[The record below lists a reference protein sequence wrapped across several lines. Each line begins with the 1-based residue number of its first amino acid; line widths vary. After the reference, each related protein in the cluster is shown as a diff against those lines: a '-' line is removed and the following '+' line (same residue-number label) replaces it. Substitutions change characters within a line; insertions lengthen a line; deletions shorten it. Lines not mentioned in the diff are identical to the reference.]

1 MRKIVIG
8 AALAAALVTGSLF
21 VAHNFWPGVETGRA
35 PTLAPVPPLEPV
47 TRSSTIIAPV
57 AIAHSAIRTALEAQA
72 PRKFEGKQEKPITDL
87 LNNSSI
93 SWTVERGP
101 LSVATRDERL
111 IISTPLTGAAHLSG
125 QISNTAGNLVGALGG
140 ILNQGLGQDLQRI
153 TGQTIGQDAGF
164 RGNLTITSRPALTP
178 NWRIEPNLSGQVSI
192 TRASLTVAG
201 VPIEVGDQV
210 KPMLDHSIDEQL
222 AAFQSRLRDSP
233 VLEQSV
239 RREWADICRSVPLSQ
254 AGSDLPRL
262 WLEVRPTRAFA
273 AQPRMDSTSV
283 ILTIGLE
290 AETRVVPNETKPDCP
305 FPPQLEIL
313 SRAEQ
318 GNIKINVPID
328 IRFTEINKLLE
339 AKLSGM
345 TFPENQSGPV
355 VITVQRATL
364 AASGDRLLISLRV
377 KAKEAKSWLGLKDEA
392 DIYVWGRPVL
402 DPDQQIVHL
411 SNMEIDVNSQAA
423 FGLLG
428 KAAETAFPLLRD
440 SLAEK
445 ATIDL
450 KPYAADAKRQIAA
463 AVASF
468 SRQQP
473 GVRID
478 AAVTDIRLV
487 DIRFDATTLRIIAE
501 VNGAAKVA
509 VSSFGP

>member
-1 MRKIVIG
+1 ME
-8 AALAAALVTGSLF
+8 LYNQT
-21 VAHNFWPGVETGRA
+21 
-35 PTLAPVPPLEPV
+35 
-47 TRSSTIIAPV
+47 
-57 AIAHSAIRTALEAQA
+57 
-72 PRKFEGKQEKPITDL
+72 KQETSLKRLLRVRPLAKPEATFPGFG
-87 LNNSSI
+87 SRSG
-93 SWTVERGP
+93 RHGP
-101 LSVATRDERL
+101 
-111 IISTPLTGAAHLSG
+111 
-125 QISNTAGNLVGALGG
+125 
-140 ILNQGLGQDLQRI
+140 
-153 TGQTIGQDAGF
+153 
-164 RGNLTITSRPALTP
+164 
-178 NWRIEPNLSGQVSI
+178 
-192 TRASLTVAG
+192 SLR
-201 VPIEVGDQV
+201 
-210 KPMLDHSIDEQL
+210 S
-222 AAFQSRLRDSP
+222 
-233 VLEQSV
+233 
-239 RREWADICRSVPLSQ
+239 REWI
-254 AGSDLPRL
+254 
-262 WLEVRPTRAFA
+262 
-273 AQPRMDSTSV
+273 STSV

-290 AETRVVPNETKPDCP
+290 AETRVVPSETKPNCP
-305 FPPQLEIL
+305 FPPQLEIIA
-313 SRAEQ
+313 RAEQ

-445 ATIDL
+445 AAIDL

-463 AVASF
+463 AVANF

-487 DIRFDATTLRIIAE
+487 DIRFDATTLRVIAE

>member
-1 MRKIVIG
+1 MRRIVVG
-8 AALAAALVTGSLF
+8 AAFAAALVTGSLF
-21 VAHNFWPGVETGRA
+21 VAYNFLLGLEPSRA
-35 PTLAPVPPLEPV
+35 PRLAPVAPLEPV

-57 AIAHSAIRTALEAQA
+57 AIAHSAIRSVLDAQA

-125 QISNTAGNLVGALGG
+125 QISDTAGNLVGALGG

-164 RGNLTITSRPALTP
+164 RGNLTITSRPVLTP
-178 NWRIEPNLSGQVSI
+178 NFRIGPNLSDQVSI
-192 TRASLTVAG
+192 TRASLTFAG

-210 KPMLDHSIDEQL
+210 KPMLDQSIDEHL
-222 AAFQSRLRDSP
+222 AQFQSQLRNSP
-233 VLEQSV
+233 LLEQAV

-283 ILTIGLE
+283 ILTMGLE
-290 AETRVVPNETKPDCP
+290 AETRVVPSETKPDCP
-305 FPPQLEIL
+305 FPPQLDIIP
-313 SRAEQ
+313 RAEQ
-318 GNIKINVPID
+318 GNIKIAVPID

-339 AKLSGM
+339 AKLSGT

-364 AASGDRLLISLRV
+364 DPSGDRLLISLRV
-377 KAKEAKSWLGLKDEA
+377 KAKEAKSWLGLRDEA

-411 SNMEIDVNSQAA
+411 GDMEVDVSSQAA

-428 KAAETAFPLLRD
+428 KAADVVFPFVRN

-445 ATIDL
+445 AAIDL
-450 KPYAADAKRQIAA
+450 KPFAADAKKQIAA
-463 AVASF
+463 AVANF
-468 SRQQP
+468 STQQP

-478 AAVTDIRLV
+478 AAITDIRLA
-487 DIRFDATTLRIIAE
+487 DIHFDATTLRVIAE

-509 VSSFGP
+509 VSSLGP

>member
-1 MRKIVIG
+1 MRKIVISV
-8 AALAAALVTGSLF
+8 ALAAALVTGSLF
-21 VAHNFWPGVETGRA
+21 VAHNFWPGAETGRA

-72 PRKFEGKQEKPITDL
+72 PGKFEGKQEKPITDI

-111 IISTPLTGAAHLSG
+111 IISTPLTGSAHLSG

-210 KPMLDHSIDEQL
+210 KPMLDHSIDQQL
-222 AAFQSRLRDSP
+222 AEFQSQLRNSP
-233 VLEQSV
+233 LLEQGL
-239 RREWADICRSVPLSQ
+239 RREWVEICRSVPLSQ
-254 AGSDLPRL
+254 AGSDLPKL

-283 ILTIGLE
+283 ILTMGLE
-290 AETRVVPNETKPDCP
+290 AETRVVPNEIKPDCP
-305 FPPQLEIL
+305 FPPQLDIIP
-313 SRAEQ
+313 RTEQ
-318 GNIKINVPID
+318 GNIKIAVPID
-328 IRFTEINKLLE
+328 IRFTELNKLLE

-364 AASGDRLLISLRV
+364 AASGDRLLIALRV
-377 KAKEAKSWLGLKDEA
+377 RAKEAKSWLGLKDEA
-392 DIYVWGRPVL
+392 DIFVWGRPVL
-402 DPDQQIVHL
+402 DPDQQIVHMVD
-411 SNMEIDVNSQAA
+411 MEIDVNSQAA

-428 KAAETAFPLLRD
+428 KAADAVFPFVRK

-445 ATIDL
+445 AAIDL
-450 KPYAADAKRQIAA
+450 KPFAADAKKQIAA

-473 GVRID
+473 GVRVD
-478 AAVTDIRLV
+478 AAVSDIRLV
-487 DIRFDATTLRIIAE
+487 DIRFDATTLRVIAE
-501 VNGAAKVA
+501 VDGAAKVA
-509 VSSFGP
+509 VSSLGP

>member
-1 MRKIVIG
+1 MRKIVVG
-8 AALAAALVTGSLF
+8 AVLVAALVTGSLF
-21 VAHNFWPGVETGRA
+21 VARNFWPGAEPSRA

-57 AIAHSAIRTALEAQA
+57 AIAHSAIRTALDAQA

-111 IISTPLTGAAHLSG
+111 IISTPLTGTAHLSG

-192 TRASLTVAG
+192 TRASLTFAG

-210 KPMLDHSIDEQL
+210 KPMLDQSIDEHL
-222 AAFQSRLRDSP
+222 AEFQSQLRNSP
-233 VLEQSV
+233 LLEQAV

-262 WLEVRPTRAFA
+262 WLEVRPTKAFA

-283 ILTIGLE
+283 ILTMGLE
-290 AETRVVPNETKPDCP
+290 AETRVVPSETKPNCP
-305 FPPQLEIL
+305 FPPQLEIIA
-313 SRAEQ
+313 RAEQ
-318 GNIKINVPID
+318 GNIKIAVPID
-328 IRFTEINKLLE
+328 IRFTEINKLLD
-339 AKLSGM
+339 AKLSGT

-364 AASGDRLLISLRV
+364 APSGDRLLISLRV
-377 KAKEAKSWLGLKDEA
+377 KAKEAKSWLGLRDEA

-402 DPDQQIVHL
+402 DQDRQIVHL

-428 KAAETAFPLLRD
+428 KAAEAVFPWLRD

-445 ATIDL
+445 AAIDL
-450 KPYAADAKRQIAA
+450 KLFTADAKKQIAA
-463 AVASF
+463 AVANF

-478 AAVTDIRLV
+478 AAITDIRLA
-487 DIRFDATTLRIIAE
+487 DIRFDATTLRVIAE

-509 VSSFGP
+509 VSSLGP

>member
-1 MRKIVIG
+1 M
-8 AALAAALVTGSLF
+8 TGSLF
-21 VAHNFWPGVETGRA
+21 VAHNFWPGAETGRA

-125 QISNTAGNLVGALGG
+125 QISNTAGNLVGALGS

-153 TGQTIGQDAGF
+153 TGRTIGQDAGF

-192 TRASLTVAG
+192 TRASLTFAG

-210 KPMLDHSIDEQL
+210 KPMLDHSIDGQL
-222 AAFQSRLRDSP
+222 AEFQAQLGNSRL
-233 VLEQSV
+233 LEQAV
-239 RREWADICRSVPLSQ
+239 RREWAEICRSVPLSQ

-290 AETRVVPNETKPDCP
+290 AETRVVPGETKPNCP
-305 FPPQLEIL
+305 FPPQLEIIA
-313 SRAEQ
+313 RAEQ
-318 GNIKINVPID
+318 GNIKIAVPID

-339 AKLSGM
+339 AKLSG
-345 TFPENQSGPV
+345 TAFPKNGPV
-355 VITVQRATL
+355 VITVERVTL

-377 KAKEAKSWLGLKDEA
+377 KAKEAKSWFGLRDEA

-402 DPDQQIVHL
+402 DPDQQIVNL
-411 SNMEIDVNSQAA
+411 GDMEVDVSSQAA

-428 KAAETAFPLLRD
+428 KAADVVFPFVRK

-445 ATIDL
+445 AAIDL
-450 KPYAADAKRQIAA
+450 KPFAADAKKQIAA
-463 AVASF
+463 AVANF

-478 AAVTDIRLV
+478 AAITDIRLAG
-487 DIRFDATTLRIIAE
+487 IRFDATTLRVIAE

-509 VSSFGP
+509 VSSLGP